1 MVNFNGAKGKLTA
14 HVISPSGTQEEA
26 LVQEVDD
33 GEILYQ
39 NLINSHHKQFPE
51 VDVGKLFKQF
61 PGS

>member
-1 MVNFNGAKGKLTA
+1 MMVRFFK
-14 HVISPSGTQEEA
+14 QF
-26 LVQEVDD
+26 QEVDD